1 MQKKARQALE
11 GPAKGGLPKAMEAKA
26 ETPQAPHTR
35 HKGQQKKCPGMQIQ
49 VPPKKLKFPKTTLFP
64 QEVPLPCPFFP

>member
-26 ETPQAPHTR
+26 GNRNEVSSDPASAT
-35 HKGQQKKCPGMQIQ
+35 HKAQRAAEEMPRNANSSAAQKTKIP
-49 VPPKKLKFPKTTLFP
+49 
-64 QEVPLPCPFFP
+64 